1 MIIIAGKWLELNFD
15 ISKIFD
21 EIDGLEVTEYEII
34 MPLLGNLK
42 HLFFGRK
49 VLAAVKLN
57 EMLGTD
63 EMLSIWNLFRKAYTR
78 YKYYQLL
85 Q

>member
-1 MIIIAGKWLELNFD
+1 MIIIAGKWLEFNFD

-21 EIDGLEVTEYEII
+21 EIDGLEVTGYEII

-42 HLFFGRK
+42 HLFVVRK

-57 EMLGTD
+57 AMLGTD
-63 EMLSIWNLFRKAYTR
+63 EMLSIWNLFRKCLSLH
-78 YKYYQLL
+78 QV
-85 Q
+85 